1 MVLPTSHISPNL
13 PGKSESV
20 DGPDFSSRR
29 WLVAVGVT
37 FLVGL
42 LLLVDQQLE
51 TNFDAAEVIG
61 IDRTSGQVITGKGK
75 FLTDI
80 QLTTSK
86 PLNRGDLVVMERSPL
101 TNTVVAYRE
110 VDALLVES
118 PRENIFS
125 WWPLPLVMTL
135 ISVFLIFRWN
145 HTNYRVELLTSNLI
159 LLVII
164 SLLYFISH

>member
-1 MVLPTSHISPNL
+1 MVFSLSHITPNL
-13 PGKSESV
+13 RGKPENT
-20 DGPDFSSRR
+20 DGSMFSSSS
-29 WLVAVGVT
+29 WLIAVGVT

-51 TNFDAAEVIG
+51 TNFEAAEVVD
-61 IDRTSGQVITGKGK
+61 IDRSSGQVITDKGK

-80 QLTTSK
+80 HLKTSK
-86 PLNRGDLVVMERSPL
+86 PLERGDLVVMERSPL
-101 TNTVVAYRE
+101 TKTVVAYKE

-118 PRENIFS
+118 PREIIFS
-125 WWPLPLVMTL
+125 WWPLPLIMTL
-135 ISVFLIFRWN
+135 TSVFLILRWN
-145 HTNYRVELLTSNLI
+145 HTIYRAELLTVNLI

>member
-1 MVLPTSHISPNL
+1 MAFPTRHISPTL
-13 PGKSESV
+13 PGKLESA

-29 WLVAVGVT
+29 WLVAVGIT

-42 LLLVDQQLE
+42 LLLVDQHLE
-51 TNFDAAEVIG
+51 TTFEAAEVIG
-61 IDRTSGQVITGKGK
+61 VDRTSGQIITDKGK

-80 QLTTSK
+80 DLATSE
-86 PLNRGDLVVMERSPL
+86 PLDRGDLVVMERSPL

-118 PRENIFS
+118 PREIIFS
-125 WWPLPLVMTL
+125 WWPIPLIMTL
-135 ISVFLIFRWN
+135 ISIFLIIRWN
-145 HTNYRVELLTSNLI
+145 HTSYRAELLILNLI